1 MSSPATA
8 TDATSS
14 SNIASVSLHR
24 PKELLTIARRT
35 PLRLY
40 HLLFLLLYLHQ
51 THWVISTIGHPYRAF
66 LEKAERE
73 GFQVMEGTAK
83 LRAELTH
90 ALSDVNDPH
99 RHTKDKPGWFDW
111 MDMDIE
117 EAAALKKRRMEK
129 SVLDALPKSMRVPKR
144 FGVSSLT

>member
-1 MSSPATA
+1 MSSPAAA
-8 TDATSS
+8 TDAANS

-24 PKELLTIARRT
+24 PKELLAIRRT

-51 THWVISTIGHPYRAF
+51 THWIVSTVGDPYRRF

-90 ALSDVNDPH
+90 ALSDVDDPPV
-99 RHTKDKPGWFDW
+99 TLAINADGLIGW
-111 MDMDIE
+111 I
-117 EAAALKKRRMEK
+117 
-129 SVLDALPKSMRVPKR
+129 
-144 FGVSSLT
+144 